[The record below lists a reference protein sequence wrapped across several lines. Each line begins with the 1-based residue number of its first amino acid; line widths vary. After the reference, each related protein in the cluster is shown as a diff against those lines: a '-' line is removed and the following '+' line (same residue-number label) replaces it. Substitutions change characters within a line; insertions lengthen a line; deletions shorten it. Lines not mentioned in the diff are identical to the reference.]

1 MPKSNLNVKVKVNR
15 GFTLIELLV
24 VIAIIAVLIALLLPA
39 VQQAREA
46 ARRTQ
51 CKNNLKQLG
60 LAMFNYESSYGQFPF
75 ASFVPWGKRGG
86 GDCHMEYSIAQSNG
100 GHFGPNWAVNLLPF
114 IEQTALY
121 QSVPIFGVPAFG
133 APSNTMPPGTDGL
146 SWRKGIVSRKI
157 GAYLCPSDSSNNA
170 PFSNANVPG
179 DTLNGGVWARGNYGI
194 SAGYEDYDH
203 VAWGATYR
211 TGATGVPKSNGV
223 SSIPLCA
230 SNFGSKLRDVT
241 DGTSQQFMFLELRA
255 GLSAIDPRGIWA
267 MGLPGASVVNAG
279 RAYYNPTPNNT
290 IGAIAGGADGGDEL
304 EDGAN
309 YCTPQGAAMGMGCT
323 TGGTVMT
330 SAMARSLHTGGVNV
344 CMADGSGRFISN
356 NISQLTYVQLCS
368 TQDGQVVGEY

>member
-1 MPKSNLNVKVKVNR
+1 MKSKTNSKMNF

-60 LAMFNYESSYGQFPF
+60 LAMHNYESSYGRFPF
-75 ASFVPWGKRGG
+75 ASFVPFGADGG
-86 GDCHMEYSIAQSNG
+86 GDCHMEYSVAGPTG
-100 GHFGPNWAVNLLPF
+100 GQFGPNWAVNLLPY

-121 QSVPIFGVPAFG
+121 QSMPTYAVGPILARNCTPPA
-133 APSNTMPPGTDGL
+133 GTDGL
-146 SWRKGIVSRKI
+146 SWRTVVVGRAIA
-157 GAYLCPSDSSNNA
+157 AYRCPSDAYNNSQFVN
-170 PFSNANVPG
+170 PNVPG
-179 DTLNGGVWARGNYGI
+179 STATGGWARGNYGI

-203 VAWGATYR
+203 GAGGTTYK
-211 TGATGVPKSNGV
+211 TSKTGVPKNAGMTNT
-223 SSIPLCA
+223 PLCS
-230 SNFGSKLRDVT
+230 SNFGSKIADVT
-241 DGTSQQFMFLELRA
+241 DGTSNQFMFLELRA
-255 GLSAIDPRGIWA
+255 GLSAIDPRGVWA
-267 MGLPGASVVNAG
+267 MGMPGASIVNGG
-279 RAYYNPTPNNT
+279 RAAYNPTPNNT
-290 IGAIAGGADGGDEL
+290 LGGTSADGGDEL

-309 YCTPQGAAMGMGCT
+309 YCTPQTAALGMGCT
-323 TGGTVMT
+323 TGGTLMT

-368 TQDGQVVGEY
+368 TRDGQIVGEF